1 MKREELTAMGLT
13 DEQIEKIIA
22 ENSKDVQAANAKA
35 NKNSEELT
43 RLRELEKEYTAMKDK
58 DLSDSERLQKDLD
71 SANAKIA
78 ELEKTQAIANQR
90 SNAASKFNISAEQAS
105 QVIKDDGSFDYE
117 VLGKIISEKETAAA
131 QAKEQEIAN
140 NTTNPGGSSVGG
152 ENKEKTEAE
161 KTAETIGKTLAG
173 SNEVTKTVVDS
184 YLQEV
189 KMKFT
194 ESGVTTQK
202 EILKRKLGGELFEEI
217 KLASGAFT
225 SGVCKAGNPIS
236 ATGTVDNATNPVGIL
251 LTDVYEDNPNG
262 TILKAFGV
270 VNETNANANASIT
283 LAEEAKKALPLIVFE
298 K

>member
-1 MKREELTAMGLT
+1 
-13 DEQIEKIIA
+13 
-22 ENSKDVQAANAKA
+22 
-35 NKNSEELT
+35 
-43 RLRELEKEYTAMKDK
+43 
-58 DLSDSERLQKDLD
+58 
-71 SANAKIA
+71 
-78 ELEKTQAIANQR
+78 
-90 SNAASKFNISAEQAS
+90 
-105 QVIKDDGSFDYE
+105 
-117 VLGKIISEKETAAA
+117 
-131 QAKEQEIAN
+131 
-140 NTTNPGGSSVGG
+140 
-152 ENKEKTEAE
+152 
-161 KTAETIGKTLAG
+161 
-173 SNEVTKTVVDS
+173 
-184 YLQEV
+184 
-189 KMKFT
+189 MKFT